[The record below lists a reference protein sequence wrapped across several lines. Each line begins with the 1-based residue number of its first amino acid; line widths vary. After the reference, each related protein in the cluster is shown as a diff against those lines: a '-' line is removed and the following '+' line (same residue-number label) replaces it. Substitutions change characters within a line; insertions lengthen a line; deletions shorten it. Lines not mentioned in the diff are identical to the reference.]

1 MLEYFQNLKKAT
13 GATINLEKTTVLPIN
28 IDNAINIPNEITI
41 KEQYETTKILGILFN
56 DDLHCSNQ
64 MNWQMLLEKMENHI
78 NKLSPRILYLY
89 GKVII
94 TNTFIL
100 SKTSY
105 ISNTLSIHA
114 KQPLKLT
121 KNCLNISGTILN
133 QDPWKEKQYP

>member
-1 MLEYFQNLKKAT
+1 MLEYFKNIKKAT
-13 GATINLEKTTVLPIN
+13 GSTINLEKTTVLRIN

-56 DDLHCSNQ
+56 DDLHCLNQ
-64 MNWQMLLEKMENHI
+64 INWQILLEKMENHI

-94 TNTFIL
+94 INIFIL

-114 KQPLKLT
+114 KQPLKHT

-133 QDPWKEKQYP
+133 QNQWKEKQYP